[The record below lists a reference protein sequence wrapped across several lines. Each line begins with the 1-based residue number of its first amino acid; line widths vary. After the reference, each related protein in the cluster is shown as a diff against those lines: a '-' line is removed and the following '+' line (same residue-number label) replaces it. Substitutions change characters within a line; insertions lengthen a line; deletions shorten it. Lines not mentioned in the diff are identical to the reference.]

1 MPKGMQAI
9 YSQTASG
16 SSSTITFNNIPQTF
30 TDLQLMCSAR
40 STSGSSYYDNL
51 LLQFNG
57 STSGYS
63 MTRTFGDGAGNRY
76 SDRFSGQN
84 FIYCGEINAATATA
98 NGFGIMDIVIPNYR
112 SNLFKQI
119 GTLNVNERDSLTA
132 YTGFKAGMWQ
142 GNAPVTSISL
152 LAAGGNW
159 ASGSTFTLYG
169 IGR

>member
-16 SSSTITFNNIPQTF
+16 SSSTLTFNNIPQTY
-30 TDLQLMCSAR
+30 TDLKLMCSPR
-40 STSGSSYYDNL
+40 SSIAGYYDNL

-63 MTRTFGDGAGNRY
+63 MTRTFGDGVGNRY

-84 FIYCGEINAATATA
+84 FIYCGEVNGNTATT

-119 GTLNVNERDSLTA
+119 STLNVNERDNTAA

-159 ASGSTFTLYG
+159 MSGSTFTLYG